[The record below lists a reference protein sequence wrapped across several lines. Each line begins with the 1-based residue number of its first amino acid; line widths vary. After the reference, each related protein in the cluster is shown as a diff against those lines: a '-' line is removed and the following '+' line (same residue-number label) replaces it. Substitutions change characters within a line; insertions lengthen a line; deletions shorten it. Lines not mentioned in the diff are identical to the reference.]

1 MKGGTELNRLKELR
15 LDRGISLRELAN
27 DLEINYG
34 KKISRASLSN
44 YENGD
49 TEPKNETWDILADYY
64 HVDSSYLR
72 GLNPIK
78 NPMDNMIYE
87 QSVSTMVDLVQ
98 QNSVASSQIKE
109 IIENL
114 GFYLSHLRDSPDLA
128 SDLSEIIRNL
138 SAITPYPNN
147 DSLSIN
153 NETGE
158 LFSIKESVQFILKK
172 KKNLQQKIDLF
183 VDQAIANLTP
193 PDIPIIVSEKGDLL
207 IDINAIDDPDIKSQ
221 IAKQVKN
228 SSPNEESSKEKDH
241 HMSDMEIKNWDKRK
255 AELQQHI
262 INNLK
267 KIDHSKNNDN

>member
-15 LDRGISLRELAN
+15 LDRGLSLRELAN

-49 TEPKNETWDILADYY
+49 TEPKNETWDTLADYY

-158 LFSIKESVQFILKK
+158 LFSIKESVQFILKRK
-172 KKNLQQKIDLF
+172 ENLQRKIDLF

-221 IAKQVKN
+221 IAKQVKD
-228 SSPNEESSKEKDH
+228 SSHNEESSQEKAP
-241 HMSDMEIKNWDKRK
+241 HMNDMEIKNWDKRK

>member
-1 MKGGTELNRLKELR
+1 MNRLKELR

-27 DLEINYG
+27 ALEINYG